1 MTTESATLIAASIAA
16 TASVAGLAVSLVAQ
30 FRAELRVAHR
40 QTLDAYIAELG
51 ESLHQIVAC
60 ADILLKTKSGESR
73 EKWKCRGAKASAS
86 LKNLRPKVR
95 YPLWGLEEGLRVLS
109 RVPDWADHARVD
121 PVRAKTLIARA
132 DKLRRALDDA
142 TRRSYRSG
150 RCPSLYERIRV
161 GHHAAQCRKV
171 FTDGKP
177 ELSADASNG

>member
-1 MTTESATLIAASIAA
+1 MTTETATLIAASIAA
-16 TASVAGLAVSLVAQ
+16 TSSVAVLAVSWFAQ

-60 ADILLKTKSGESR
+60 ADIMLKTKSEEAHES
-73 EKWKCRGAKASAS
+73 WKCRGATASAS

-121 PVRAKTLIARA
+121 PVRAKALIAKA

-161 GHHAAQCRKV
+161 SYHAAQCRKV
-171 FTDGKP
+171 FNNRKS
-177 ELSADASNG
+177 EISADSVTG